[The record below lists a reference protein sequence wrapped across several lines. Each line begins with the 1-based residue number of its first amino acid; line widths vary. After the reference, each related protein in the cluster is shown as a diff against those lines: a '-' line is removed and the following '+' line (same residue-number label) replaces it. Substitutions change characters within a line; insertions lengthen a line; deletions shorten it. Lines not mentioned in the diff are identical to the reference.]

1 MKKLLFLC
9 TMLITIAVTS
19 QVTNVGNPLSW
30 KVLNDQGETV
40 TKQLPSFDL
49 EQIKAEDA
57 LNDYK
62 FDSPWR
68 FGYMHSVDFGFED
81 GQWVTLDNGD
91 RIWRLAIESKDALS
105 LNFIFDEFS
114 IPEGSS
120 VYLYNED
127 RSDLLGAY
135 TSIQNQDSGILGTW
149 IVKGEKV
156 WIEYFEPAN
165 VLGQGQLH
173 IAKAT
178 HGYRNA
184 DTFQAAKGLNDS
196 GNCNLD
202 VDCSIG
208 SDWEDNKNHNKRS
221 VGILLSGGSGFC
233 TGALI
238 NNTNNDGTPFFLTA
252 NHCYSNPN
260 AWSFRFGW
268 ISPNPVCAATTN
280 STNGPTTQTISG
292 ATLRARSTNAD
303 FCLVEI
309 NSALPAE
316 WNRVYAGWDRS
327 DIEPPFTVGIHH
339 PSGDIMKVCRDDDS
353 PSKEVNAGAQTWE
366 ILGGSGQGWEL
377 GVTEPGSSGSPL
389 FDDEGRIIGQLYG
402 GAAAC
407 SGTNDNN
414 ALDYYGRLGVAWD
427 TGSTTATRLDEWLDP
442 QGTNPVILN
451 SYPALE
457 ILDLDAA
464 ISVDIPDT
472 SCGDTIITPSIS
484 LTNFGLNDIT
494 TAVITWQINTGTIT
508 TINYNGVL
516 AQNETETYTL
526 DPIDL
531 TEGSYVFNAVLVSV
545 NGATDQNASNDDV
558 TTPFTIGG
566 SDDQYATQQVIL
578 ELLTDN
584 YCEETSWEFRT
595 TSGVI
600 IDSGGPYQTGTDD
613 NTTFIEAWD
622 VALDNCYEFE
632 IFDEFGDGIC
642 CAFGEGAYRLT
653 TYSGE
658 VIFEG
663 GVFLDSEVT
672 EISIG
677 GELSINDALL
687 TSISLY
693 PNPADNEITLSL
705 GNTNDISSYRI
716 YNTFG
721 QLLQEGFVEA
731 NKEVIRVSEY
741 ITGIYFITVKNT
753 VTNIESTLK
762 FIKQ

>member
-1 MKKLLFLC
+1 LSDQDQ
-9 TMLITIAVTS
+9 IAA
-19 QVTNVGNPLSW
+19 
-30 KVLNDQGETV
+30 KA
-40 TKQLPSFDL
+40 LPSFDL
-49 EQIKAEDA
+49 EQVRAEDA

-62 FDSPWR
+62 FDKPWR

-81 GQWVTLDNGD
+81 GQWTTLKNGD
-91 RIWRLAIESKDALS
+91 RIWRLAVESKDALS
-105 LNFIFDEFS
+105 MNFIFDEFS
-114 IPEGSS
+114 IPQGSS
-120 VYLYNED
+120 VYLYNDD

-135 TSIQNQDSGILGTW
+135 TSIQNQESGILGTW

-165 VLGQGQLH
+165 VSGQGQLH

-221 VGILLSGGSGFC
+221 VGILLSGGQGFC

-268 ISPNPVCAATTN
+268 ISPNPVCAANTN

-292 ATLRARSTNAD
+292 ATLKARSTNAD

-309 NSALPAE
+309 NNDIPTE
-316 WNRVYAGWDRS
+316 WNRVFAGWDRS
-327 DIEPPFTVGIHH
+327 DIVPPFTVGIHH
-339 PSGDIMKVCRDDDS
+339 PSGDIMKICRDDDS
-353 PSKEVNAGAQTWE
+353 PSKEANAGAQTWE

-389 FDDEGRIIGQLYG
+389 FDDQGRIIGQLYG

-414 ALDYYGRLGVAWD
+414 AFDYYGRLGVAWD
-427 TGSTTATRLDEWLDP
+427 TGSSAQTRLEDWLDP
-442 QGTNPVILN
+442 QGSNPVVLN
-451 SYPALE
+451 SFPALE

-464 ISVDIPDT
+464 VSVDIPEV
-472 SCGDTIITPSIS
+472 SCGETIISPTIS

-494 TAVITWQINTGTIT
+494 TAVITWQIDNGTIS
-508 TINYNGVL
+508 TINFNGAL
-516 AQNETETYTL
+516 SQNQTESFVL

-531 TEGSYVFNAVLVSV
+531 TEGDYTFNVILVSV
-545 NGATDQNASNDDV
+545 NGTEDQNESNNNIATDFSV
-558 TTPFTIGG
+558 GG
-566 SDDQYATQQVIL
+566 SSDQYATLQVVL
-578 ELLTDN
+578 ELLTDD
-584 YCEETSWEFRT
+584 YAEETSWEFREV
-595 TSGVI
+595 GGAL
-600 IDSGGPYQTGTDD
+600 IDSGSYNESDD
-613 NTTFIEAWD
+613 NTTFIETFNVD
-622 VALDNCYEFE
+622 LDNCYEFE
-632 IFDEFGDGIC
+632 LFDSYGDGIC
-642 CAFGEGAYRLT
+642 CQYGEGE
-653 TYSGE
+653 YSLSTSDGE

-663 GVFLDSEVT
+663 AEFTDSELT
-672 EISIG
+672 QMSIG
-677 GELSINDALL
+677 GELSINDASLA
-687 TSISLY
+687 SISLY
-693 PNPADNEITLSL
+693 PNPATSEITLSI
-705 GNTNDISSYRI
+705 GNTNDSSSYSL

-721 QLLQEGFVEA
+721 QLLDQGVVSQ
-731 NKEVIRVSEY
+731 NKEVISVSGY
-741 ITGIYFITVKNT
+741 TTGIYFIVVKNT
-753 VTNIESTLK
+753 VTSIESTLR

>member
-9 TMLITIAVTS
+9 TMLITVAVTS
-19 QVTNVGNPLSW
+19 QVTNAGNPLSW
-30 KVLNDQGETV
+30 KVLNDQGETA

-57 LNDYK
+57 SNDYK
-62 FDSPWR
+62 FDRPWR

-268 ISPNPVCAATTN
+268 ISPNPVCAANTN

-353 PSKEVNAGAQTWE
+353 PSKEDNAGAQTWE

-531 TEGSYVFNAVLVSV
+531 TEGSYVFNAVLVSI
-545 NGATDQNASNDDV
+545 NGANDQNASNDDV

-595 TSGVI
+595 ASGVI
-600 IDSGGPYQTGTDD
+600 IDSGGPYQASTDD
-613 NTTFIEAWD
+613 NTTFIEAFD

-642 CAFGEGAYRLT
+642 CAFGDGAYSLSSD
-653 TYSGE
+653 SGE

-663 GVFLDSEVT
+663 GTFLDSEVT

-677 GELSINDALL
+677 GELSVNDALL

-693 PNPADNEITLSL
+693 PNPANSEITLSL

-731 NKEVIRVSEY
+731 NKKVIRVSEY

>member
-19 QVTNVGNPLSW
+19 QVTNDGNPLSW
-30 KVLNDQGETV
+30 KVLNDQEETA

-62 FDSPWR
+62 FDRPWR

-135 TSIQNQDSGILGTW
+135 TSTQNQDSGILGTW

-208 SDWEDNKNHNKRS
+208 DDWADNKNHNKRS

-268 ISPNPVCAATTN
+268 ISPNPVCAANTN

-558 TTPFTIGG
+558 TTPFTVGG

-613 NTTFIEAWD
+613 NTTFIEAFD

-642 CAFGEGAYRLT
+642 CAFGEGAYSL
-653 TYSGE
+653 SADNGE

-677 GELSINDALL
+677 GELSINDTLL

>member
-19 QVTNVGNPLSW
+19 QVTNDGNPLSW
-30 KVLNDQGETV
+30 KVLNDQEETA

-62 FDSPWR
+62 FDRPWR

-135 TSIQNQDSGILGTW
+135 TSTQNQDSGILGTW

-208 SDWEDNKNHNKRS
+208 DDWADNKNHNKRS

-268 ISPNPVCAATTN
+268 ISPNPVCAANTN

-558 TTPFTIGG
+558 TTPFTVGG

-613 NTTFIEAWD
+613 NTTFIEAFD

-642 CAFGEGAYRLT
+642 CAFGEGAYSL
-653 TYSGE
+653 SSDNGE

-677 GELSINDALL
+677 GELSINDTLL

>member
-1 MKKLLFLC
+1 
-9 TMLITIAVTS
+9 MLITIAVTS
-19 QVTNVGNPLSW
+19 QVTNDGNPLSW
-30 KVLNDQGETV
+30 KVLNDQEETA

-62 FDSPWR
+62 FDRPWR

-135 TSIQNQDSGILGTW
+135 TSTQNQDSGILGTW

-208 SDWEDNKNHNKRS
+208 DDWADNKNHNKRS

-268 ISPNPVCAATTN
+268 ISPNPVCAANTN

-442 QGTNPVILN
+442 QGTNPLILN

-558 TTPFTIGG
+558 TTPFTVGG

-613 NTTFIEAWD
+613 NTTFIEAFD

-642 CAFGEGAYRLT
+642 CAFGEGAYSL
-653 TYSGE
+653 SSDNGE

-677 GELSINDALL
+677 GELSINDTLL

>member
-1 MKKLLFLC
+1 MKRLLLLSL
-9 TMLITIAVTS
+9 MMITISVTS
-19 QVTNVGNPLSW
+19 QVTNQGSPLSW
-30 KVLNDQGETV
+30 KLLSDQDQIA
-40 TKQLPSFDL
+40 TKALPSFDL
-49 EQIKAEDA
+49 EQVRAEDA

-62 FDSPWR
+62 FDKPWR

-81 GQWVTLDNGD
+81 GQWTTLKNGD
-91 RIWRLAIESKDALS
+91 RIWRLAVESKDALS
-105 LNFIFDEFS
+105 MNFIFDEFS
-114 IPEGSS
+114 IPQGGS
-120 VYLYNED
+120 VYLYNDD

-135 TSIQNQDSGILGTW
+135 TSIQNQESGILGTW

-268 ISPNPVCAATTN
+268 ISPNPVCAANTN

-309 NSALPAE
+309 NNDIPTE
-316 WNRVYAGWDRS
+316 WNRVFAGWDRS
-327 DIEPPFTVGIHH
+327 DITPPFTVGIHH
-339 PSGDIMKVCRDDDS
+339 PSGDIMKICRDDDS
-353 PSKEVNAGAQTWE
+353 PSKQVNAGAQTWE
-366 ILGGSGQGWEL
+366 ILGGGGQGWEL

-389 FDDEGRIIGQLYG
+389 FDDQGRIIGQLYG

-427 TGSTTATRLDEWLDP
+427 TGSSATTRLEDWLDP
-442 QGTNPVILN
+442 QGSNPVVLN
-451 SYPALE
+451 SFPALE

-464 ISVDIPDT
+464 ISVDIPEV
-472 SCGDTIITPSIS
+472 SCGETIISPTIS

-494 TAVITWQINTGTIT
+494 TAVITWQIDNGTIS
-508 TINYNGVL
+508 TINFNGAL
-516 AQNETETYTL
+516 SQNQTESFSL

-531 TEGSYVFNAVLVSV
+531 TEGSYSFNVVLVSV
-545 NGATDQNASNDDV
+545 NGTDDQNESNNDV
-558 TTPFTIGG
+558 STPFIVGG
-566 SDDQYATQQVIL
+566 SSDQYATLQVVL
-578 ELLTDN
+578 ELLTDD
-584 YCEETSWEFRT
+584 YAEETSWEFREVGGAVLY
-595 TSGVI
+595 S
-600 IDSGGPYQTGTDD
+600 DSYNEGSDD
-613 NTTFIEAWD
+613 NTTFIETFNVD
-622 VALDNCYEFE
+622 LDNCYEFE
-632 IFDEFGDGIC
+632 LFDSYGDGIC
-642 CAFGEGAYRLT
+642 CQYGEGE
-653 TYSGE
+653 YSLSTSDGE

-663 GVFLDSEVT
+663 AEFTDSEVT
-672 EISIG
+672 QMSIG
-677 GELSINDALL
+677 GELSINDASLANI
-687 TSISLY
+687 TLY
-693 PNPADNEITLSL
+693 PNPANNEITLSI
-705 GNTNDISSYRI
+705 GNTNDSSSYSL

-721 QLLQEGFVEA
+721 QLLEQGVVSQ
-731 NKEVIRVSEY
+731 NKEVISVSGY
-741 ITGIYFITVKNT
+741 TTGIYFIVVKNT
-753 VTNIESTLK
+753 VTSIESTLR